1 MHCFKT
7 YHLGDMCSGAGL
19 PLQDGPCKMCAMNLA
34 KPHIDVGLF
43 SNKRDEQLAFW
54 GGTVGLAYDHMGK
67 LGGGM
72 QQHRHHMN
80 GSILKM
86 NHARTPL
93 PAAPPSGIV
102 GLKIA
107 RDDQAVPVALADPD
121 GNMVGLVPKGFE
133 GIEGIAVLF
142 RVNDFAAHDRFWT
155 EAMQFERVAEKTYR
169 CGDSL
174 IVLAEQ
180 GLVERSPEY
189 RAPGYRYTT
198 VQIHDCVREYEG
210 ILERGGEGAMAP
222 RLLGDTVRY
231 AFVVDPDGNHI
242 EISQRAS
249 LTGSL

>member
-1 MHCFKT
+1 
-7 YHLGDMCSGAGL
+7 
-19 PLQDGPCKMCAMNLA
+19 MNLA
-34 KPHIDVGLF
+34 KPHIDIGLF

-54 GGTVGLAYDHMGK
+54 GKTVGLVYDHMAK
-67 LGGGM
+67 LGGGL

-86 NHARTPL
+86 NHAREPL
-93 PAAPPSGIV
+93 PAAPASGII

-107 RDDQAVPVALADPD
+107 RDDQPMPVALADPD
-121 GNMVGLVPKGFE
+121 GNMVGLVPGGFE
-133 GIEGIAVLF
+133 GIVGIAVLL

-155 EAMQFERVAEKTYR
+155 RAMQFERVAERRYR

-180 GLVERSPEY
+180 GPVERAADY

-210 ILERGGEGAMAP
+210 IVERGGESAMAP

-231 AFVVDPDGNHI
+231 AFVMDPDGNRI

-249 LTGSL
+249 LVGSLG